1 MKVQVDSTKCDA
13 YGLCVDSA
21 PQVFELDDFG
31 YAIARNGGVVA
42 EQDEADAEAAIKACP
57 VQAIRVLD
65 A

>member
-13 YGLCVDSA
+13 YGLCVESA

-31 YAIARNGGVVA
+31 YAPARNGGVVA
-42 EQDEADAEAAIKACP
+42 GQDETDAQAAIKACP

>member
-31 YAIARNGGVVA
+31 YAVARSGGVVA
-42 EQDEADAEAAIKACP
+42 EEDRAAAEEAIKACP
-57 VQAIRVLD
+57 VQAIRVLEN
-65 A
+65 